1 MDRRCV
7 TPEKQIIREDEKQCP
22 GAPLREKKT
31 SSRTAG
37 LTIEIPK
44 FDGDFTDPKDLNQ
57 EGAAVKKARKG

>member
-7 TPEKQIIREDEKQCP
+7 TPEKQIVRQDEKQCP
-22 GAPLREKKT
+22 GAPQREKKT
-31 SSRTAG
+31 TSRTAG

-44 FDGDFTDPKDLNQ
+44 FDGNFTDPKDEIP